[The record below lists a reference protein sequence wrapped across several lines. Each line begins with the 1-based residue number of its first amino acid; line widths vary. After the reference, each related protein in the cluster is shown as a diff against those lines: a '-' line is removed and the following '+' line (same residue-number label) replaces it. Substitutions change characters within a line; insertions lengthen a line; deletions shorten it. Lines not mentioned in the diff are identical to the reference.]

1 MSKGKT
7 KPAQESFYYKFVEHE
22 NDVIGLLS
30 YALYQKAWHQ
40 HKETLKNKYPDGAVP
55 ENEYRTYQS
64 MFEGQI
70 SSHRKIAEEIL
81 NKRYEDFATMVHE
94 KIDALDKNI
103 QMICGH
109 SSRIPSI
116 HEKVHKHI
124 RFFGPPFWQNV
135 VASAAFPILL
145 GLLVL
150 LYKLGSDTQIWP
162 NSFSW
167 QTSEGNKTDSKKDSI
182 PPH

>member
-7 KPAQESFYYKFVEHE
+7 KPAQESFYYKFVEND

-94 KIDALDKNI
+94 KIDALDVDIK
-103 QMICGH
+103 MIHNH
-109 SSRIPSI
+109 SSKIPSI
-116 HEKVHKHI
+116 HEKVHK
-124 RFFGPPFWQNV
+124 RVGFFGPPFWQNV
-135 VASAAFPILL
+135 VASFAFPIIL

-150 LYKLGSDTQIWP
+150 LYKIGSGTQIWP
-162 NSFSW
+162 NSFSLGAA
-167 QTSEGNKTDSKKDSI
+167 QESKFDSRKDSVSK
-182 PPH
+182 